1 MPNTAHGWRTNHM
14 AYDPTKDRSYY
25 RSMTDEELIELAK
38 SIKTSE
44 LELVLAERL
53 RKSKDREQVCDCY

>member
-1 MPNTAHGWRTNHM
+1 MTYNPLE
-14 AYDPTKDRSYY
+14 DRSYY
-25 RSMTDEELIELAK
+25 RSMTDEELLELAK

-53 RKSKDREQVCDCY
+53 RKAKNELRWEGE